1 MIILVG
7 AIFASSASTL
17 LSLFVAVI
25 LLLSSS
31 GESTTRHHP
40 DVLPRRFLN
49 ATTFPDDASVSVP
62 IEFDLSSI
70 HGVYD
75 WTSLAV
81 TGNSKNNGTTE
92 QVAFSDF
99 SSGFRLFQRHDTP
112 MDTILL
118 SGTIIAGNDFVATF
132 HIAGNA
138 SMMYQNSEDGQNRS
152 LGAVPVALKHIYWTA
167 KVCLAD
173 IIAPDCP
180 TIGQGAVD
188 IEDSV
193 RNLLSDDGRD
203 LQLVVVTNCQ
213 PMCGSNP
220 TVILEGRSGSLVGEF
235 VRRLD
240 ATTAAAVTAAAVA
253 VKNDVGGGVPA
264 VTTSSAKG
272 GTRTVAIGHIATWA
286 TWFALL
292 VPFT

>member
-1 MIILVG
+1 MIVLV
-7 AIFASSASTL
+7 AAAFFTSSTSTL
-17 LSLFVAVI
+17 LSLFAAVI

-31 GESTTRHHP
+31 GESTTRHHLG
-40 DVLPRRFLN
+40 VLPRRFLN
-49 ATTFPDDASVSVP
+49 ATTFPDEDSVSVP

-81 TGNSKNNGTTE
+81 TGNSKTNGTTE

-112 MDTILL
+112 MDAILL

-132 HIAGNA
+132 RIAGNA

-167 KVCLAD
+167 KVCLAE

-188 IEDSV
+188 VEDSV
-193 RNLLSDDGRD
+193 RNLLSDDGG

-220 TVILEGRSGSLVGEF
+220 TVIMEGRSGSLVGEF

-240 ATTAAAVTAAAVA
+240 ATTAAAVTAAV
-253 VKNDVGGGVPA
+253 NNNVGGGVP
-264 VTTSSAKG
+264 TITSSAKG
-272 GTRTVAIGHIATWA
+272 GTRTVAIGNIATWA